1 MGFMDKVRSWFNK
14 DRLELADE
22 EKGMDEGER
31 EAAEE
36 DVDARREDYATEA
49 GGEFGTM
56 PPGHADF
63 ERDSERPGGGY

>member
-1 MGFMDKVRSWFNK
+1 MGIMDKVRSWWSK
-14 DRLELADE
+14 DTVEQE
-22 EKGMDEGER
+22 EDAEAAQMTPGER

-36 DVDARREDYATEA
+36 APVARREDIATEV

-63 ERDSERPGGGY
+63 ERDSERPR